1 MICSEVWRE
10 PHLLRTPA
18 FGIPSLGISSKTQ
31 FAEKCGEKRHFHMI
45 DIYGLCVF
53 ALRDRRM
60 LSASSMALSAAE
72 VIQSLY
78 PGSTSLLNPV
88 LVCSLGFVTTPPVAG
103 HFYPT
108 FVINREHFQ
117 FGFLR
122 EC

>member
-1 MICSEVWRE
+1 
-10 PHLLRTPA
+10 
-18 FGIPSLGISSKTQ
+18 
-31 FAEKCGEKRHFHMI
+31 MI

-108 FVINREHFQ
+108 FVINQEHFQ